1 MAIQDRIASIWEKI
15 KASPAVTR
23 ARISIPNDHIIGGQP
38 ARALPPNEGYFTVV
52 VNEMFLTHEREW
64 VSKYDPLVTV
74 VSEFIYDSE
83 MKTVPVVVG
92 PALLQEGLAENT
104 PVGMTYR
111 NTRAAGPHPFRGGRL
126 ILTVILSRVQRT
138 DHAKDLLNL
147 VQLGGKA
154 LDYAS
159 ALSPYLKVAEVLTNG
174 VESILGLDGTR
185 PVIGHREE
193 HDADAPGGFVPGY
206 FAMFDLP
213 ENDVKANRLWVK
225 GNRLFE
231 GDSAD
236 TAKPFT
242 RGDFVLY
249 SVSPAARRSD
259 FDLLPLAPL
268 HRRVMR
274 EANTAVAGA
283 WDNAKVSL
291 ATLIQDARESPDL
304 SKTHREE
311 LIAEWKV
318 EAKKLHTEA
327 EEMAT
332 LSRGPVAIPIAAD
345 EARTRKEA
353 LDVLRM

>member
-1 MAIQDRIASIWEKI
+1 MSIREKLASIWEKT

-23 ARISIPNDHIIGGQP
+23 ARIAIPHDHVVGGQP
-38 ARALPPNEGYFTVV
+38 ARAMARDESYFTVV

-64 VSKYDPLVTV
+64 TSKYDPLVTV
-74 VSEFIYDSE
+74 VSEFIYNNE
-83 MKTVPVVVG
+83 MESVPVVVG
-92 PALLQEGLAENT
+92 PALLKEGLAENT

-138 DHAKDLLNL
+138 DRASDLLNL

-159 ALSPYLKVAEVLTNG
+159 ALSGYLKVAEVLTSG

-185 PVIGHREE
+185 PIIGHREE
-193 HDADAPGGFVPGY
+193 HDSDAPGGFVPGFY
-206 FAMFDLP
+206 AMFDLG
-213 ENDVKANRLWVK
+213 EREVQAERLWVK

-231 GDSAD
+231 GDTED

-249 SVSPAARRSD
+249 SVNPAARRSD

-274 EANTAVAGA
+274 EAQTAVVGA

-318 EAKKLHTEA
+318 EAKRMHTEA
-327 EEMAT
+327 EEMAN
-332 LSRGPVAIPIAAD
+332 LSRAPVAIAVPAD
-345 EARTRKEA
+345 AARTRREA
-353 LDVLRM
+353 LEVLQM